1 MAVSRGSYLFGKM
14 DIAKNWSQENADSAP
29 LRPEITTVDMT
40 LAMVEILR
48 SEDLGGKSNADQID
62 ETYQIDVLIL
72 SYIKWIIVQTIYM
85 EI

>member
-1 MAVSRGSYLFGKM
+1 MAVVRGDYLFGKM
-14 DIAKNWSQENADSAP
+14 ATAKHFSQANADSGP
-29 LRPEITTVDMT
+29 LRPEITTADMT

-72 SYIKWIIVQTIYM
+72 SYIK
-85 EI
+85 